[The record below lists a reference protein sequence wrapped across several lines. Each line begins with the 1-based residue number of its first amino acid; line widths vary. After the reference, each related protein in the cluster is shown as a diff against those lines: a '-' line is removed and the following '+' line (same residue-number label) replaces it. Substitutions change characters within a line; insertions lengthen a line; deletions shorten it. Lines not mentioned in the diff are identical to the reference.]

1 MIETFKN
8 SIKIPDIRKKILWT
22 LFFLLLFRI
31 GSFIPVPGINVAAFQ
46 SMTESTSSIFGIMS
60 TITGGS
66 LSQGTLFAIG
76 ISPYINA
83 SIIMQLL
90 AFAIPALEKMSKE
103 ENGKEKINKITRY
116 VTLGLAVLQSLAVLF
131 TFRAQYSDTG
141 SIFNLNLFGTGN
153 VSEAIVFIFTTL
165 IFTAGACGC
174 MWLGERITEKGISN
188 GISMIIFVGI
198 ISTSGQTI
206 LDMIINI
213 VQNGFAAANG
223 WQLIVL
229 LITLVI
235 IFAFVVLVDGGERKI
250 LVQYA
255 KQVKGNKMYGGQST
269 YIPIKVNASGVLP
282 LIFAFSLLSL
292 PQILA
297 STFWPSSAFAT
308 FCSDFLSSTGGNSWL
323 YSILL
328 AIFIF
333 GFAYLY
339 SMITFN
345 PEDVAKN
352 MQQQGGMILGIR
364 AGKPTADYLDK
375 VVKRITLYGAVFLS
389 IMALVPSLIFGW
401 IGGGTSN
408 NVLISAFGPTSML
421 IVVSVALEFHK
432 ALEQQIMIRNYKG
445 FMK

>member
-1 MIETFKN
+1 M
-8 SIKIPDIRKKILWT
+8 
-22 LFFLLLFRI
+22 
-31 GSFIPVPGINVAAFQ
+31 
-46 SMTESTSSIFGIMS
+46 
-60 TITGGS
+60 
-66 LSQGTLFAIG
+66 
-76 ISPYINA
+76 
-83 SIIMQLL
+83 
-90 AFAIPALEKMSKE
+90 AL
-103 ENGKEKINKITRY
+103 R
-116 VTLGLAVLQSLAVLF
+116 Q
-131 TFRAQYSDTG
+131 
-141 SIFNLNLFGTGN
+141 
-153 VSEAIVFIFTTL
+153 
-165 IFTAGACGC
+165 
-174 MWLGERITEKGISN
+174 
-188 GISMIIFVGI
+188 
-198 ISTSGQTI
+198 QT
-206 LDMIINI
+206 
-213 VQNGFAAANG
+213 G